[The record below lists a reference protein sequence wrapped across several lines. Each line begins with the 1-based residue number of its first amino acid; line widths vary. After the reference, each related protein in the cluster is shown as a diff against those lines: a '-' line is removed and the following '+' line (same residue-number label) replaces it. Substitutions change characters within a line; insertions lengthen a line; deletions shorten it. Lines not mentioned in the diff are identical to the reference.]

1 MDLIFKWAAVL
12 WSQVSGPKETAI
24 SCCHS
29 FHWNTKEEDV
39 KGEDVEPSN
48 SGGAQDTDG
57 WRVGFSWVSS
67 EGSPTYT
74 TYTGTL

>member
-12 WSQVSGPKETAI
+12 WSQVSGPKEADI
-24 SCCHS
+24 SCYYYLN
-29 FHWNTKEEDV
+29 WDAVEDV
-39 KGEDVEPSN
+39 EGEDVEPSN

-67 EGSPTYT
+67 EGSSTYT

>member
-12 WSQVSGPKETAI
+12 WSQVSGPKEAAI
-24 SCCHS
+24 SCCYC
-29 FHWNTKEEDV
+29 FHGDAEE
-39 KGEDVEPSN
+39 GEDVEPSN

-67 EGSPTYT
+67 EGSSTYT